1 MGGNDSWASLI
12 FDTTH
17 DKPNYECSINNS
29 NTEWAPALGWE
40 WDGVSREE
48 MWLSLGFLR

>member
-1 MGGNDSWASLI
+1 MGGNDSWALLI

-17 DKPNYECSINNS
+17 DKPNYEHSI

-40 WDGVSREE
+40 CDGVSRDK
-48 MWLSLGFLR
+48 MWLSLGFR